1 MDQSTPL
8 RRDFFMGITEAIDS
22 GTESARPSPAQL
34 GVEGG
39 SLHKLLRS
47 REYNLFAQSAVFESD
62 FIQVTRRGNRVDIHN
77 IPTLLTLGIT
87 ASVPFLPLPNIL
99 IIASRDTE
107 SKGTEGE
114 EGYMKITRMLP
125 MKLVR
130 LSVHEKVSRCLKL
143 VLANRSTFYLQL
155 QDKHPNH
162 VFKLWEELIHIIY
175 AGLSITF
182 KDSNINLPKAS
193 LCDSRSSSS
202 SVISSEKFTYET
214 QKPCRNI
221 PIRSNVTANSKIGF
235 WKRNQFLVGKETNDG
250 SDDVHST
257 ESSGSTLRS
266 QPTYGKSNVKV
277 FRKDWVPDTQEPQR
291 IRTRTEQLLDV
302 KEEKSPG
309 DEWEE
314 IIERCSCDHC
324 KMCNQVLT
332 LHTLPCKQKKAGIG
346 EQDDEE
352 EEEEEEEGGGGGG
365 GEEMNAFEAED
376 EDRTYFGLWER
387 DRPTLMPLSRLS
399 SLIAVGL
406 R

>member
-1 MDQSTPL
+1 MMNQSTQN
-8 RRDFFMGITEAIDS
+8 RDDFFTGITQTINSDH
-22 GTESARPSPAQL
+22 GPTRPSPAQL

-39 SLHKLLRS
+39 SLHRLLRS

-62 FIQVTRRGNRVDIHN
+62 FIQVTRRGNLVDIHN

-99 IIASRDTE
+99 IIASRDSE
-107 SKGTEGE
+107 SKGKEGE

-130 LSVHEKVSRCLKL
+130 LSVHKKVSRCLKL

-182 KDSNINLPKAS
+182 KDTNLNLPQAS
-193 LCDSRSSSS
+193 MCDSRSSST
-202 SVISSEKFTYET
+202 SVISSEKFTYEA
-214 QKPCRNI
+214 QKSCRNI
-221 PIRSNVTANSKIGF
+221 PIKNNATVNSKIGF
-235 WKRNQFLVGKETNDG
+235 WKRNQLLVGKEFRDS

-257 ESSGSTLRS
+257 ESSESTHRS
-266 QPTYGKSNVKV
+266 QPIYGKSHIKV
-277 FRKDWVPDTQEPQR
+277 VRKDWVPDTQEPQK

-309 DEWEE
+309 DEWEQ

-324 KMCNQVLT
+324 KTCNQDLMQ
-332 LHTLPCKQKKAGIG
+332 HTLTCKQKKAGTG
-346 EQDDEE
+346 EQ
-352 EEEEEEEGGGGGG
+352 EEEEEEEGE
-365 GEEMNAFEAED
+365 GESNAFEAED